1 MSQRKT
7 ILLSVVSLVIGI
19 VADSCATGW
28 YAWRQKSREIQE
40 SVFQTKFIQTI
51 TLIRLCEKLETGEIE
66 NTRYGLEES
75 LNANIS
81 YMAINAYQPSKSGLI
96 ARETI
101 KMAAKHRTRFP
112 FTANNPCINKM
123 IAIAF
128 QVIDWDGESAPP
140 HQVYWSE

>member
-7 ILLSVVSLVIGI
+7 ILHSFVYLVIGI
-19 VADSCATGW
+19 VVGSCATGW

-40 SVFQTKFIQTI
+40 SIIQTKYVQTI
-51 TLIRLCEKLETGEIE
+51 TLIRLSETMENGEIE
-66 NTRYGLEES
+66 SARYGLEES

-81 YMAINAYQPSKSGLI
+81 YMATNAYQNSKSGSM

-101 KMAAKHRTRFP
+101 KMAANHRTKYP
-112 FTANNPCINKM
+112 FIANNPCINKM
-123 IAIAF
+123 VAIAF
-128 QVIDWDGESAPP
+128 QAVNWDGHSAPP